1 MAAET
6 PAKNRFVD
14 LLGQAHKTLLHNE
27 LELFVQCSFNN
38 LKAPPRIPGRA
49 VGLLNTGQGSSVV

>member
-38 LKAPPRIPGRA
+38 LKAPPEFRSCLKITEQWEKSTIP
-49 VGLLNTGQGSSVV
+49 